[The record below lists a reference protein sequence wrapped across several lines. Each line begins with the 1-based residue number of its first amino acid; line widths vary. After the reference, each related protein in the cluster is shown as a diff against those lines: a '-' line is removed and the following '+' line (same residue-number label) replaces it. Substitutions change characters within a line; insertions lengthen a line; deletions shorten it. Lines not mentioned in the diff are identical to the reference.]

1 MALRSMHPRAVSLA
15 LAAMLMTSALPAVA
29 QDETEPAASLPVG
42 GEASLPVAGLASI
55 LPGEVAGL
63 PLEAQEFSMAAL
75 LEAADP
81 EDPEAAPQIA
91 LLDEISQSLGVGF
104 EQMTFGTAQ
113 AVDFDAGVGVS
124 ISSLQASGVD
134 GEALVEPLFE
144 LMRLVYPTRF
154 DTFEMV
160 VQPGQLDGRDVY
172 LVGMELLADDEL
184 GESDAVIVSVGDMTL
199 FIQGDPDSIREIV
212 AALP

>member
-1 MALRSMHPRAVSLA
+1 MALRTTRPWAVSLA
-15 LAAMLMTSALPAVA
+15 LAAALVTAALPAVA
-29 QDETEPAASLPVG
+29 QDETEPEASIPVG
-42 GEASLPVAGLASI
+42 GLASI

-63 PLEAQEFSMAAL
+63 PLEAQEFPMAAL
-75 LEAADP
+75 LEAVDP
-81 EDPEAAPQIA
+81 EDPQVAPQVA

-104 EQMTFGTAQ
+104 EQMTFGSAQ
-113 AVDFDAGVGVS
+113 ALDFDAGVGVS

-160 VQPGQLDGRDVY
+160 VRPGQIDDRDVY
-172 LVGMELLADDEL
+172 LVGMELLADDEFD
-184 GESDAVIVSVGDMTL
+184 ESDAVIVSVADMAL
-199 FIQGDPDSIREIV
+199 FLQGDPDPIREIV

>member
-1 MALRSMHPRAVSLA
+1 MALRTMHPWAVSLA
-15 LAAMLMTSALPAVA
+15 LAAALLTAALPAVA
-29 QDETEPAASLPVG
+29 QDETEPEASLPVG
-42 GEASLPVAGLASI
+42 GEASLPVGGLASI
-55 LPGEVAGL
+55 LPSEVAGM
-63 PLEAQEFSMAAL
+63 PLEAQEFPMAAL

-81 EDPEAAPQIA
+81 EDPEVAPQIA
-91 LLDEISQSLGVGF
+91 LLDEISQSLGAGF
-104 EQMTFGTAQ
+104 EQMTFGSAQ
-113 AVDFDAGVGVS
+113 AVDYDAGVGVS

-160 VQPGQLDGRDVY
+160 VQPGQIDDRDVY
-172 LVGMELLADDEL
+172 LVGMELLADDEFD
-184 GESDAVIVSVGDMTL
+184 ESDAVIVSVGDMAL
-199 FIQGDPDSIREIV
+199 FIQGDPDPIREIV